1 MRSDPLVAV
10 LCEDRLLRSGGQ
22 LYSLNSFGQCHWQ
35 RYVDVFGDLAVIAR
49 VERSDRLPAGAA
61 AASHDRLELREIPS
75 FRGPL
80 ALLPKLPKV
89 LFGLR
94 SAVRAADGFIVRWPG
109 TLTLLALPFL
119 LASRK
124 PIAVEVV
131 GDPIAVFRSGVG
143 GPVSALLARLSE
155 VAGRRLFRAAAA
167 VTYVTH
173 RHLQGR
179 YPAAPHAVTAA
190 FSDVI
195 LSQEDFTSGPRL
207 PRDLSTT
214 PARLL
219 FAGTMEQN
227 YKGIDTLLAALA
239 ILKAQGREASLR
251 IAGQGRLRRSVQDQ
265 IGQLELDDPVVLLG
279 QIGRAELLRE
289 LDECDL
295 FVLPS
300 RTEGLPRSII
310 EAMARATPIVATAVG
325 GIPELLPPECLVA
338 PDDPELLASRL
349 AACLEQPALRAA
361 MSKRNLA
368 AAERFTAVNLAPIRR
383 KFYLAFRSLCSAEA
397 AKVR

>member
-1 MRSDPLVAV
+1 MRSDPFVAL

-22 LYSLNSFGQCHWQ
+22 LYSLNAFGPSHWQ
-35 RYVDVFGDLAVIAR
+35 RYIDVFGDLTVIAR
-49 VERSDRLPAGAA
+49 VERSDRVPAGAA
-61 AASHDRLELREIPS
+61 PASHDRIELREVS
-75 FRGPL
+75 GFQGPL
-80 ALLPKLPKV
+80 ALLPKLPRV
-89 LFGLR
+89 LLGLR
-94 SAVRAADGFIVRWPG
+94 SAIRAADGFIVRWPG

-131 GDPIAVFRSGVG
+131 GDPLAMFRSGVG
-143 GPVSALLARLSE
+143 GPLSALLGRLSQI
-155 VAGRRLFRAAAA
+155 AGKRLFRAASA
-167 VTYVTH
+167 VTYVTE

-190 FSDVI
+190 FSDVT
-195 LSQEDFTSGPRL
+195 LSGDDFASAPRL
-207 PRDLSTT
+207 PRDLSAT

-219 FAGTMEQN
+219 FAGTMEQR

-239 ILKAQGREASLR
+239 ILKAQGRGASLR

-265 IGQLELDDPVVLLG
+265 IVQLGLDGRVVLLG

-300 RTEGLPRSII
+300 RTEGLPRTII

-325 GIPELLPPECLVA
+325 GIPELLPPECLVE
-338 PDDPELLASRL
+338 PDDPQAL
-349 AACLEQPALRAA
+349 AATLTACLSQPALRAA
-361 MSKRNLA
+361 MSNRNLA
-368 AAERFTAVNLAPIRR
+368 AAERFTAANLDPIRR
-383 KFYLAFRSLCSAEA
+383 SFHFAFRALCAN
-397 AKVR
+397 RG